1 MLVWS
6 SYSTKIPPF
15 LEQVGKLRII
25 TVLTRNKGESIQGA
39 KVTDKTKEIK
49 NNGGTKAERKQ
60 CTETMQ

>member
-25 TVLTRNKGESIQGA
+25 TVLTRNKDENIQGT
-39 KVTDKTKEIK
+39 KVADITKELK
-49 NNGGTKAERKQ
+49 NNEGTKAERKQ
-60 CTETMQ
+60 GTETMQ